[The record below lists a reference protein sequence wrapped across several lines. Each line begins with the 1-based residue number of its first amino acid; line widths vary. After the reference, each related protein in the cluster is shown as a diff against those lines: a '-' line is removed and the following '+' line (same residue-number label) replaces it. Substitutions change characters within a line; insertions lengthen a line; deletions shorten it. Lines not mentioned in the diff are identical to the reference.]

1 MRLATDQEIRERF
14 DHYTLNC
21 KRHDLADVF
30 NSHDQNSDRVNGHQ
44 LTRADLIESILGHDF
59 EDMDV
64 SINRK
69 TGTLTITRITGPGTV
84 ESVTFE
90 PARKSVRRPL

>member
-1 MRLATDQEIRERF
+1 MKNATAQDIRERF

-30 NSHDQNSDRVNGHQ
+30 NSHDQNLDRITGHNLCRVD
-44 LTRADLIESILGHDF
+44 LTESILGHDF

-64 SINRK
+64 NIDSM
-69 TGTLTITRITGPGTV
+69 TGVLTITRIIGPGTV
-84 ESVTFE
+84 ESVTFQ
-90 PARKSVRRPL
+90 PAKKSKGRN